1 MIVSFHPVI
10 EGDQNILCAGRAPDT
25 TDLAAIQSA
34 GAVLLPQGCP
44 EALYRMARTHCAHV
58 FPNLDT
64 RFDYPGKRGQIRL
77 FQELGV
83 AHPPTASYA
92 DVAAFQQSR
101 PALNWPAVIKYDWG
115 GQGETVFKITN
126 DQELA
131 QILNRAT
138 AFEASGQKGFLIQQF
153 IPTKNRSLRVARI
166 GTRVI
171 SYWRIQSVTAQF
183 GTSVTYGARI
193 DHDANPALKAAGEA
207 VVQTFCVRTGL
218 QLAGFDFIF
227 DNRSLAQERVEP
239 LLLEINYFFGRTGLG
254 GSEAYYRLLIE
265 EVDRWLSRLGLSRP
279 GKRLKSGGR
288 VEAG

>member
-10 EGDQNILCAGRAPDT
+10 EGDQNILCAGRAPDM

-83 AHPPTASYA
+83 AHPPTASYD
-92 DVAAFQQSR
+92 DVAAFQRSQ

-131 QILNRAT
+131 EILNRAE

-166 GTRVI
+166 GTHVI
-171 SYWRIQSVTAQF
+171 SYWRIQSVPKHF

-193 DHDANPALKAAGEA
+193 DHDADPALKAAGEA
-207 VVQTFCVRTGL
+207 VVQSFCARTGL
-218 QLAGFDFIF
+218 QLAGFDLIF
-227 DNRSLAQERVEP
+227 DSRALVQERVEP

-254 GSEAYYRLLIE
+254 GSEAYYRLLTE
-265 EVDRWLSRLGLSRP
+265 EVDRWLSQLGLSRP
-279 GKRLKSGGR
+279 GKRLKAAGN
-288 VEAG
+288 VEAQ